1 MASLKEKPSRS
12 RCHMNLSKH
21 PAPGTKQPGEG
32 FYSFV
37 NKAWLTKHHIPK
49 WQSEFSVSD
58 EMENRTDKELLE
70 ILHSLPDLHTISL
83 TPKTSKEH
91 IQLLGY
97 LWKNKNAKSE
107 EAYLQVCLHSLM
119 SFHDEA
125 DIFKFLGWLAKCS
138 VPTFVDVRAREELHT
153 PYAVR
158 YTLAPGSL
166 LLPLKYY
173 LDPEL
178 KASEVWKAYEEFVGL
193 CSIELGLPFLYK
205 AIEAEKHI
213 AKYLNKSY
221 SKIESM
227 KGKSLISWS
236 AFEWQGFMEGLDLDL
251 KWKER
256 IWLIEESD
264 QLKSVLGWM
273 SKANIESILS
283 ILSLHLISFSA
294 PSLRKSIKDAHER
307 LFQRALR
314 GIDSRPPEHLIF
326 LSDIK
331 SVLPDA
337 LCNIYSEHNRNTR
350 LVKDVTH
357 SIEKI
362 RESAIDLMGNSTV
375 FSRKTVSKIVE
386 KLKRMKIEV
395 GKGHSAPLPK
405 VTYTE
410 DSFLHTVLEIH
421 AARSK
426 MISQIA
432 GKPMDRTKSS
442 YPCFITNASYFEE
455 TNHIVI
461 PWGIL
466 QWPFYCKD
474 APIGWNHGGIGA
486 TVGHEMSHAF
496 DLEGSMYSPR
506 GTYKELWTRRNR
518 SRFKARTRKVSKFFG
533 KFKHFGEH
541 VNGKK
546 TLSENWADLGGLNIS
561 LHSLNRELDSSN
573 APLEKRLEAY
583 RNFFISYAVS
593 WRSLVRKEKML
604 FSMLTSVHAPSEDR
618 VDRIVPQFQEWYEA
632 FTIKE
637 SDPLYIPPAER
648 LKFF

>member
-1 MASLKEKPSRS
+1 
-12 RCHMNLSKH
+12 MNLSKH

-97 LWKNKNAKSE
+97 LWKNKNVKSE

-119 SFHDEA
+119 SFNNEA

-173 LDPEL
+173 LDPGL
-178 KASEVWKAYEEFVGL
+178 KSSEVWKAYEEFVGL

-205 AIEAEKHI
+205 AIEAEKQI

-256 IWLIEESD
+256 IWIIEESD

-294 PSLRKSIKDAHER
+294 SSLRKTIKDAHER

-314 GIDSRPPEHLIF
+314 GIDSRPP
-326 LSDIK
+326 
-331 SVLPDA
+331 
-337 LCNIYSEHNRNTR
+337 
-350 LVKDVTH
+350 
-357 SIEKI
+357 
-362 RESAIDLMGNSTV
+362 
-375 FSRKTVSKIVE
+375 
-386 KLKRMKIEV
+386 
-395 GKGHSAPLPK
+395 
-405 VTYTE
+405 
-410 DSFLHTVLEIH
+410 
-421 AARSK
+421 
-426 MISQIA
+426 
-432 GKPMDRTKSS
+432 
-442 YPCFITNASYFEE
+442 
-455 TNHIVI
+455 
-461 PWGIL
+461 
-466 QWPFYCKD
+466 
-474 APIGWNHGGIGA
+474 
-486 TVGHEMSHAF
+486 
-496 DLEGSMYSPR
+496 
-506 GTYKELWTRRNR
+506 
-518 SRFKARTRKVSKFFG
+518 
-533 KFKHFGEH
+533 
-541 VNGKK
+541 
-546 TLSENWADLGGLNIS
+546 
-561 LHSLNRELDSSN
+561 
-573 APLEKRLEAY
+573 
-583 RNFFISYAVS
+583 
-593 WRSLVRKEKML
+593 
-604 FSMLTSVHAPSEDR
+604 
-618 VDRIVPQFQEWYEA
+618 
-632 FTIKE
+632 
-637 SDPLYIPPAER
+637 
-648 LKFF
+648 